1 MTPMSRRTLILSL
14 ATFLAAVPTSANS
27 DAVLEHL
34 YAQFAAAAS
43 EFDLLLCGRSELPL
57 SLLET
62 MEKLATQIEQ
72 TPATDLTGFRVKARI
87 AAWAL
92 LGDLEAS
99 QDSGL
104 ADVMMRSIV
113 RDLIR
118 NFDPDCETQDAV
130 QRLVHSVTN

>member
-14 ATFLAAVPTSANS
+14 ATFLATVPTSANS

-34 YAQFAAAAS
+34 YA